1 MKNKSKEYSMKSI
14 VYTAVGAAIIVLLLN
29 VINLFLI

>member
-1 MKNKSKEYSMKSI
+1 MKNKSEETSMKSI
-14 VYTAVGAAIIVLLLN
+14 VYTAVGAAIIVIILN

>member
-1 MKNKSKEYSMKSI
+1 MKNKSEEHSMKSI
-14 VYTAVGAAIIVLLLN
+14 VYTAVGADIIVVLLN